1 MSYKSN
7 KILSSSYPSH
17 LSLDLPVKFQIFHFS
32 KKKKHIWGLDPSLIY
47 IRKTNNSS
55 HGSTT
60 FVEYFFDCA
69 LWWWYLVLVRGQKI
83 TYAPT
88 ILLGR
93 YFLSILHSLYSNKQT
108 ILFPYCFEFQ
118 FLIGPIT
125 YVTVQSDNLFR

>member
-7 KILSSSYPSH
+7 KILSSCYPSH
-17 LSLDLPVKFQIFHFS
+17 LSLDLPVKIQISFLEKNTS
-32 KKKKHIWGLDPSLIY
+32 GLDPSLIY

-60 FVEYFFDCA
+60 FVEHFFDCA

-88 ILLGR
+88 ILGR